1 MNTRAVLKKNTKEYQ
16 YSHKTKKLVTMS
28 DQCNELNILVAKMT
42 EDLRI
47 LTQEVNALM
56 DDRQREMDNRKFK
69 DSSKQVCK

>member
-1 MNTRAVLKKNTKEYQ
+1 
-16 YSHKTKKLVTMS
+16 MS
-28 DQCNELNILVAKMT
+28 DQCNELNILIAKMT
-42 EDLRI
+42 EDLRR